1 MKGTPFSGMLVAD
14 AVATKPTDEEVVSLV
29 NELKGVPHRTRLTC
43 YTELFCSICL
53 FCKPSAHPLCVA
65 AS

>member
-29 NELKGVPHRTRLTC
+29 NELNGVPCRDTPYLLHRALLL
-43 YTELFCSICL
+43 YLFVL
-53 FCKPSAHPLCVA
+53 
-65 AS
+65 